1 MLKKIKV
8 NIMNFELKKCKGGRI
23 MLIRVYNI
31 SAFKNVRRKNILLE
45 SFKNSPTS
53 EVKFI

>member
-1 MLKKIKV
+1 
-8 NIMNFELKKCKGGRI
+8 MNFELKKCKGGRI

-31 SAFKNVRRKNILLE
+31 SAFNNVRRKNILLE

-53 EVKFI
+53 EVKLI